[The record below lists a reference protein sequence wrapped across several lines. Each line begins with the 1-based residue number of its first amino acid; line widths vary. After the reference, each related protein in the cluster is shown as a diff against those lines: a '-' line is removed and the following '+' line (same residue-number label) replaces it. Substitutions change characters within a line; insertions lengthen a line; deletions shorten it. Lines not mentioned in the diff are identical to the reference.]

1 MCAIQVLVELEKLE
15 KLSTN
20 YAYELKYLSKR
31 IRQDFWIPGVN
42 SEKLAYFLNKVTT
55 VFAWIS
61 DIVGMDTFY
70 SLDTVIEYVKI
81 IAKYSIFYNP
91 LLDADY
97 FNQLICDIQLESA
110 AALIEPQWKN
120 VHESEDGYKCFL
132 EIFDDI
138 ISKCIDFYKDK
149 FFHELNDNDIL
160 CRVVEGAGHKSER
173 FIPWPSKTNNRWN
186 PKGKQYLYLSFNERN
201 VVDCITSIRFLKS
214 LGIAVYFEKERINT
228 LEARNE
234 RIIAVWAAVAQEEA
248 VNTSK
253 NAHWASVKRFQNGT
267 FELSKMVYGYQ
278 KNEHGEL
285 IIDEAQAAVVK
296 AIAADYLNG
305 MGTLSIAQKLNQNGI
320 PAPNQGRWFDS
331 TVRRI
336 LQNEKIAGDFLMQKT
351 IANGNV
357 PFKREIN
364 RGQAPKYLIKEDHE
378 GILTREEQARIEWIM
393 NSRRSIRN
401 HHVWEGREESNVLH
415 GKLICAECGSVLGR
429 ERGRPTGRYKGTVWR
444 GPTHHKQSERCSLK
458 PIKEEQIQQ
467 AFIDLYHK
475 MKQCQ
480 EIILK
485 PFINH
490 LKEIPV
496 SEHVRRNLEEMD
508 YQCTELYMQ
517 SQVLLK
523 IKAEGYVDMDFFMEK
538 DRSIRQE
545 IKDIRS
551 RQGEIRKSIDN
562 TSQWK
567 TIEHLLDCLNIHIG
581 RMEQFDAYLFS
592 NMVETVKVKSQ
603 T

>member
-1 MCAIQVLVELEKLE
+1 MTEAKKQKQKPYTIPVSKSLYDEQNVTKKLKVCA
-15 KLSTN
+15 
-20 YAYELKYLSKR
+20 Y
-31 IRQDFWIPGVN
+31 
-42 SEKLAYFLNKVTT
+42 
-55 VFAWIS
+55 
-61 DIVGMDTFY
+61 
-70 SLDTVIEYVKI
+70 
-81 IAKYSIFYNP
+81 
-91 LLDADY
+91 
-97 FNQLICDIQLESA
+97 
-110 AALIEPQWKN
+110 
-120 VHESEDGYKCFL
+120 
-132 EIFDDI
+132 
-138 ISKCIDFYKDK
+138 
-149 FFHELNDNDIL
+149 
-160 CRVVEGAGHKSER
+160 CRVSSDLEGQLHSYQAQYEYYDHYIRKNENWEFAGMYADEGISGTSKNKRLEFLQMVEDCKNGKINLILTKSITR
-173 FIPWPSKTNNRWN
+173 FA
-186 PKGKQYLYLSFNERN
+186 RN
-201 VVDCITSIRFLKS
+201 VVDCITTIRFLKS

-234 RIIAVWAAVAQEEA
+234 RSIAVWAAVAQEEA

-267 FELSKMVYGYQ
+267 FELSKIVYGYQ
-278 KNEHGEL
+278 KNDNGEL
-285 IIDEAQAAVVK
+285 IIDEAQAAVVR

-336 LQNEKIAGDFLMQKT
+336 LQNEKITGDFLMQKT
-351 IANGNV
+351 ITNGSV

-378 GILTREEQARIEWIM
+378 GILTREERERIEWIM

-401 HHVWEGREESNVLH
+401 HHVWEGREESNVLQ

-444 GPTHHKQSERCSLK
+444 CPTHHKQSERCSLK

-475 MKQCQ
+475 LKQCQ

-485 PFINH
+485 PLINH

-523 IKAEGYVDMDFFMEK
+523 MKAEGYVDMDFFVEK

-592 NMVETVKVKSQ
+592 NMVEIVKVKSQ
-603 T
+603 TEYEFQLFGGLKL